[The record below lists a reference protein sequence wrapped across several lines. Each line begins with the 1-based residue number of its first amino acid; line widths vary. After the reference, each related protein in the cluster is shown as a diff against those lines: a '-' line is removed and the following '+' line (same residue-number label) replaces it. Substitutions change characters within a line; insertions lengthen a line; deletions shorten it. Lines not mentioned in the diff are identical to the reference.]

1 MSGNFRKKK
10 IALAGALMFVV
21 TSVSAQTVKGVV
33 TDNTGEPIIGASVM
47 EVGVA
52 GNGGVTDLD
61 GNFTVNLKGK
71 SKKLKISY
79 IGMKAKEVSVAGKE
93 TIDVKLEDDNTTL
106 NDVVVIGYGT
116 VRKKDLTGS
125 VSSISDKQI
134 ANIPVS
140 NVSEAMT
147 GKMAGVNITTTEG
160 SPDADVKIRVR
171 GGGSLSQD
179 NSPLYIVDG
188 FPVSSISD
196 IAPSEI
202 QSIDVLKD
210 ASSTAIYG
218 ARGANGVIIVTT
230 KSGSEGKTQVNF
242 NASLG
247 YKKVSKLIKTLDPY
261 NFAYSLYEVGATNY
275 GNYSDLDIWKSVE
288 GTDYQDE
295 VFGRTGNQKQ
305 YNVSVSGGT
314 KDIKY
319 NIGFSHNDEK
329 SIMLG
334 SGYAKN
340 NVNAKLNANLNKWLS
355 LDFNARMA
363 FTKLDGLNG
372 GADTNESNAAN
383 SIVANTVKFWP
394 VYPLTDS
401 DEDEE
406 NSTSVERNPIE
417 RIYDSYKYQERF
429 QQNYN
434 VGLNWKPFKNITLR
448 SEFGYR
454 WDYNN
459 TDQVWGSNATTN
471 SKYGYNGQPQAV
483 FTKVSKKNWR
493 NANTIT
499 YDNSKLFGGR
509 DHINVLLGQEWSS
522 SEQTTRNA
530 ISVAYPA
537 SFGIDDVLSNTG
549 AGTALPNEGTIAA
562 DENILSY
569 FGRINYTLNDK
580 YLATFTMRA
589 DGSSKFGS
597 GNQWGVFPSLALAW
611 RMSDE
616 SFLKGASK
624 WLSNLKARLSFGT
637 AGNNRIN
644 SGLISTVYSMASNT
658 SKAPFFDENRGSML
672 EHGTYLYNPNLKWET
687 TVTRNFGIDYGFFN
701 GRISGTLDFYWNT
714 TKNLLMQ
721 TLIPSNTGYSYQFQ
735 NFGKTSNK
743 GVELALNA
751 VIVDKKK
758 KFGLNFNFN
767 VSYNKNKI
775 DELNLENP
783 WQSSNWSGSTISKY
797 EDFRVEQGGRLGE
810 LWGYKMNGYY
820 TVYDPATG
828 TGDLVLNAKGKWE
841 LADGVK
847 DKSKDI
853 FGGTYYPGGPKVQ
866 CDENGNPIKQRLGN
880 TVPTTTGGFGFDGHV
895 GNFDFNVFFNY
906 SLGNKI
912 VNGTKL
918 ANAFYSGSNKK
929 YNLVDDF
936 TLDKRYTWIDP
947 NNGLN
952 LGKISTSTITT
963 YGGTEEVMAR
973 LNELNQGK
981 SIYNPAAVTAM
992 QLTDYAVEDASF
1004 LRLQNVTIGYTL
1016 PKTWLKNIFIS
1027 NVRIYFTG
1035 YNLLC
1040 MTSYKGYDPEVDTSS
1055 KKNPMTPGIDY
1066 AAYPKSRTFVGGINV
1081 TF

>member
-1 MSGNFRKKK
+1 MSGNSNKKK
-10 IALAGALMFVV
+10 IALAGALMFCV
-21 TSVSAQTVKGVV
+21 TSISAQTVKGVV

-52 GNGGVTDLD
+52 GNGGVTDID

-71 SKKLKISY
+71 GNKLKITY
-79 IGMKAKEVSVAGKE
+79 IGMKSQEVNVAGK
-93 TIDVKLEDDNTTL
+93 TNITVKLEDEANSL

-247 YKKVSKLIKTLDPY
+247 YKKVTKLIKTLDPY

-340 NVNAKLNANLNKWLS
+340 NVNAKINANLNKWLS

-406 NSTSVERNPIE
+406 NSTSVERNPI
-417 RIYDSYKYQERF
+417 
-429 QQNYN
+429 
-434 VGLNWKPFKNITLR
+434 
-448 SEFGYR
+448 
-454 WDYNN
+454 
-459 TDQVWGSNATTN
+459 
-471 SKYGYNGQPQAV
+471 
-483 FTKVSKKNWR
+483 
-493 NANTIT
+493 
-499 YDNSKLFGGR
+499 
-509 DHINVLLGQEWSS
+509 
-522 SEQTTRNA
+522 
-530 ISVAYPA
+530 
-537 SFGIDDVLSNTG
+537 
-549 AGTALPNEGTIAA
+549 
-562 DENILSY
+562 
-569 FGRINYTLNDK
+569 
-580 YLATFTMRA
+580 
-589 DGSSKFGS
+589 
-597 GNQWGVFPSLALAW
+597 
-611 RMSDE
+611 
-616 SFLKGASK
+616 
-624 WLSNLKARLSFGT
+624 
-637 AGNNRIN
+637 
-644 SGLISTVYSMASNT
+644 
-658 SKAPFFDENRGSML
+658 
-672 EHGTYLYNPNLKWET
+672 
-687 TVTRNFGIDYGFFN
+687 
-701 GRISGTLDFYWNT
+701 
-714 TKNLLMQ
+714 
-721 TLIPSNTGYSYQFQ
+721 
-735 NFGKTSNK
+735 
-743 GVELALNA
+743 
-751 VIVDKKK
+751 
-758 KFGLNFNFN
+758 
-767 VSYNKNKI
+767 
-775 DELNLENP
+775 
-783 WQSSNWSGSTISKY
+783 
-797 EDFRVEQGGRLGE
+797 
-810 LWGYKMNGYY
+810 
-820 TVYDPATG
+820 
-828 TGDLVLNAKGKWE
+828 
-841 LADGVK
+841 
-847 DKSKDI
+847 
-853 FGGTYYPGGPKVQ
+853 
-866 CDENGNPIKQRLGN
+866 
-880 TVPTTTGGFGFDGHV
+880 
-895 GNFDFNVFFNY
+895 
-906 SLGNKI
+906 
-912 VNGTKL
+912 
-918 ANAFYSGSNKK
+918 
-929 YNLVDDF
+929 
-936 TLDKRYTWIDP
+936 
-947 NNGLN
+947 
-952 LGKISTSTITT
+952 
-963 YGGTEEVMAR
+963 
-973 LNELNQGK
+973 
-981 SIYNPAAVTAM
+981 
-992 QLTDYAVEDASF
+992 
-1004 LRLQNVTIGYTL
+1004 
-1016 PKTWLKNIFIS
+1016 
-1027 NVRIYFTG
+1027 VRIY
-1035 YNLLC
+1035 L
-1040 MTSYKGYDPEVDTSS
+1040 
-1055 KKNPMTPGIDY
+1055 
-1066 AAYPKSRTFVGGINV
+1066 
-1081 TF
+1081 